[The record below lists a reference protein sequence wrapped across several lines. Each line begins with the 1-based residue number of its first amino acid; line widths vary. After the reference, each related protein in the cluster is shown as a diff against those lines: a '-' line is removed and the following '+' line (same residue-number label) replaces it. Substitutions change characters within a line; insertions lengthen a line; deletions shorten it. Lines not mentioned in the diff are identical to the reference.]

1 MKFCSNIQEQIV
13 KISAEKT
20 RILADAANRVELVI
34 NAQNSHSFTQNIL

>member
-1 MKFCSNIQEQIV
+1 MKFCSNIQEQIE

-20 RILADAANRVELVI
+20 RILADEVKRAELVI